1 MIPKVAATISITPM
15 TAITAIVIPTDKE
28 QLLKDTL
35 ASFQMCNLTCG
46 A

>member
-1 MIPKVAATISITPM
+1 MIPKVAATISITP
-15 TAITAIVIPTDKE
+15 ITAMMIPTDKE

-35 ASFQMCNLTCG
+35 VSFQMCDLTCG